1 MQTFSRNMPPAPV
14 AKVIPSWLLFLVIG
28 FVLLLLWL
36 ISATAA
42 FAAAVFIGFVAA
54 VSAWL
59 NYRMRRIAAGR
70 TGESM
75 CTFAR
80 TFNLR
85 VVDPWIVRAVY
96 EEVQAQFGKSV
107 PQFPVR
113 ATDHLAQDLGIV
125 NEDLDALAEDVA
137 YRSKRSLAAPEQNP
151 IKKIETV
158 ADLVFFLNHQPRGSA
173 A

>member
-1 MQTFSRNMPPAPV
+1 MPPSPEAT
-14 AKVIPSWLLFLVIG
+14 VIPSWLLFLVIG
-28 FVLLLLWL
+28 FVLLLFWL

-42 FAAAVFIGFVAA
+42 SAAAVFIGFVAA
-54 VSAWL
+54 ASAWS
-59 NYRMRRIAAGR
+59 NYRMRCIGAGR
-70 TGESM
+70 TGESI

-96 EEVQAQFGKSV
+96 EEIQAQFGKSV

-158 ADLVFFLNHQPRGSA
+158 ADLVFFLHHHQPRGSA